1 MRVGFYQFQ
10 PIFGEKEKNLAKV
23 CARLSKVEADLMVL
37 PELFATGYLFRN
49 RNELA
54 CMAESI
60 PSGMTTQALLAVS
73 KTKKMFII
81 GGIAEKVEGF
91 ATKSLRHK
99 VKNSSWCLGAS
110 VAKGKKIY
118 NSAILVCPNGKVH
131 TYRKVHLF
139 LEEKFLFTPGDK
151 PFPVFDIGNIKIGML
166 ICFDW
171 IFPEASRILALNGA
185 QIICQPAN
193 LILPYAHSA
202 TLTRALEN
210 RVFIILCNRIGEDRR
225 GKKRL
230 KFNGMSQIVDP
241 LGRIIFRASKD
252 QETLKIVE
260 IDPKQTLN
268 KKVTEYNDVIK
279 DRRPELY
286 HKLIK

>member
-10 PIFGEKEKNLAKV
+10 PIFGEKEKNLAIV

-81 GGIAEKVEGF
+81 GGIAEK
-91 ATKSLRHK
+91 A
-99 VKNSSWCLGAS
+99 
-110 VAKGKKIY
+110 GKKIY

-241 LGRIIFRASKD
+241 FGKIIFRASKD
-252 QETLKIVE
+252 HETLKIVE
-260 IDPKQTLN
+260 INPKQALN

>member
-10 PIFGEKEKNLAKV
+10 PIFGDKEKNLAKV
-23 CARLSKVEADLMVL
+23 IARLSKVNADLMVL

-49 RNELA
+49 SNELA
-54 CMAESI
+54 CQAESI
-60 PSGMTTQALLAVS
+60 PNGMTTQALLAVS
-73 KTKKMFII
+73 KKKSMFIVA
-81 GGIAEKVEGF
+81 GIAEKI
-91 ATKSLRHK
+91 
-99 VKNSSWCLGAS
+99 
-110 VAKGKKIY
+110 GKKIY
-118 NSAILVCPNGKVH
+118 NSAALVCPDGKVH

-139 LEEKFLFTPGDK
+139 LDEKFLFTPGDK
-151 PFPVFDIGNIKIGML
+151 PFPVFDVGDLKIGML

-210 RVFIILCNRIGEDRR
+210 RLFIILCNRIGEE
-225 GKKRL
+225 GKGQKRF
-230 KFNGMSQIVDP
+230 KFNGLSQIVGTKGEI
-241 LGRIIFRASKD
+241 LFRAAKAR
-252 QETLKIVE
+252 EVLKVID
-260 IDPKQTLN
+260 IDPQQALD
-268 KKVTEYNDVIK
+268 KKVTIYNDVIK

>member
-10 PIFGEKEKNLAKV
+10 PIFGDKEKNLAKV
-23 CARLSKVEADLMVL
+23 GARLSKVSADLMVL

-54 CMAESI
+54 CLAESI
-60 PSGMTTQALLAVS
+60 PTGMTTQSLRAVS
-73 KTKKMFII
+73 EKKKMFIVA
-81 GGIAEKVEGF
+81 GIAEKI
-91 ATKSLRHK
+91 
-99 VKNSSWCLGAS
+99 
-110 VAKGKKIY
+110 GKKIY

-139 LEEKFLFTPGDK
+139 LEEKFLFTPGNK
-151 PFPVFDIGNIKIGML
+151 PFPVFDIGNLKIGML

-185 QIICQPAN
+185 QIICQSAN

-202 TLTRALEN
+202 TLIRALEN
-210 RVFIILCNRIGEDRR
+210 RVFIILCNRIGEE
-225 GKKRL
+225 GKGQKRL
-230 KFNGMSQIVDP
+230 KFNGMSQIVGTRGEI
-241 LGRIIFRASKD
+241 LFRASKSR
-252 QETLKIVE
+252 EMLKVID
-260 IDPKQTLN
+260 IDPQQALD
-268 KKVTEYNDVIK
+268 KKVTIYNDVIK